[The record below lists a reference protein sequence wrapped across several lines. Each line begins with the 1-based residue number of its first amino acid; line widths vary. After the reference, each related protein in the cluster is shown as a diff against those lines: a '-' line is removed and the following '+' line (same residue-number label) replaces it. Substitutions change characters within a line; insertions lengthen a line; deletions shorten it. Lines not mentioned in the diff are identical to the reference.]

1 VHVRHTEVDRTLSV
15 SLVYDNK
22 LRTLNRAQDEP
33 LDKALARLLANIAPA
48 PKKNK
53 KSKRE
58 EAAAV
63 AGQAPA
69 TGLSLQL
76 FYDQACTRLVPGSLT
91 NLEAWGTARRLVVGP
106 VVYSVQFNAPTC
118 DKVAPPH
125 SRASRA
131 AEQALGQ
138 GSCSLPFQPVVSVAL
153 LLQLAVPARPMGH
166 PPLAPEALVQ
176 RSVNNSH
183 DPALSDTAAQLRA
196 IGQGGSASWDTMA
209 CTSPLYTP
217 APEDQGCLLRATCTP
232 AAARQRLV
240 PGAITPPALAPAP
253 DTLPLDPAAEQESE
267 VWQGLEVSATTGPV
281 EGGPAVHAATVRQ
294 PPAPQPAAA
303 PAFRVATYNLL
314 ADQYAGST
322 FAQQASKL
330 SWSALLWDAPSHSVL
345 FNYCPPRCLEPEYRR
360 QLILAELQAYQA
372 DILCLQEVD
381 DKLFREFL
389 EPHLVLRGY
398 AGHYTNKQG
407 RGARGQCHLLALL
420 ALHALAVA
428 GHPAARRVQAGQPA
442 GGGGRLAGGRRGQW
456 LRQWPLS
463 AAHGHWQPML
473 EASPALAQALQQVTT
488 IAQAT
493 VLLPVAPAAGLPRPH
508 GPACPPLCV
517 VNTHLFY
524 HPYAPHIRSM
534 HTAAILEEAAQ
545 LLAQLASPATPSPT
559 ASTPSGDTT
568 QTRHGSQGHA
578 PGPELDLGPV
588 PGPEPCPAQLLSQ
601 RPALLFCGD
610 LNSDLNDGVPGVVEL
625 LQSGRLP
632 ASHWDWHMGAS
643 FKWGMDEEEG
653 TPEQQARA
661 PQPPNTA
668 IAARVAEA
676 QALTASAASA
686 SAAAAT
692 TASGTAET
700 ADPQPPEGLP
710 APGPGLEPST
720 QCPPPPLSPSG
731 PSACPAPA
739 PSASEGQAQAG
750 ATPARPLP
758 LQPSPVSVVGL
769 DLVSPFGGL
778 RSADDLRTPFTNY
791 TSGYKALLDYVW
803 LEPSRLQVVACAP
816 TPSEQEL
823 GGFIPSAT
831 FPSDHLAA
839 CSYSVAIKSFVKEQT
854 EFGGNIQ
861 NKILTSYLC
870 LLQPPAKYG
879 SKVV

>member
-1 VHVRHTEVDRTLSV
+1 MWPSPCATFSCEAGMHGGVAPCFLAMRAWCWSDARCRLLTHDRVRLRISAKLRSAAATFATTAASMEKVHVRHTEVDRTLSV

-58 EAAAV
+58 ETAAV
-63 AGQAPA
+63 AGQTPT

-118 DKVAPPH
+118 DK
-125 SRASRA
+125 
-131 AEQALGQ
+131 
-138 GSCSLPFQPVVSVAL
+138 
-153 LLQLAVPARPMGH
+153 LAVPARPMVGF
-166 PPLAPEALVQ
+166 PLLARALL
-176 RSVNNSH
+176 SH
-183 DPALSDTAAQLRA
+183 ADQGLTAWSWARRQP
-196 IGQGGSASWDTMA
+196 GSASWNPLA

-217 APEDQGCLLRATCTP
+217 VPEDQGCLLRATCTP

-240 PGAITPPALAPAP
+240 PGASTPPALAPAP
-253 DTLPLDPAAEQESE
+253 NTLPLDPAAEQESE

-294 PPAPQPAAA
+294 PPTPQPAAA

-322 FAQQASKL
+322 FAQQ
-330 SWSALLWDAPSHSVL
+330 VL

-389 EPHLVLRGY
+389 EPHLALRGY
-398 AGHYTNKQG
+398 TGHYTNKQG
-407 RGARGQCHLLALL
+407 RVREGSATFWRCSRFTRLQSRDILLRDAF
-420 ALHALAVA
+420 
-428 GHPAARRVQAGQPA
+428 
-442 GGGGRLAGGRRGQW
+442 
-456 LRQWPLS
+456 RQPLS
-463 AAHGHWQPML
+463 AAHAHWQPML

-493 VLLPVAPAAGLPRPH
+493 VLLPVAPAAGLPRPP

-545 LLAQLASPATPSPT
+545 LLAELASPVAPSPQS
-559 ASTPSGDTT
+559 STPSGDTT
-568 QTRHGSQGHA
+568 QTRHGSQGQA

-676 QALTASAASA
+676 QALTAAAASA

-692 TASGTAET
+692 TASGPAET

-710 APGPGLEPST
+710 APGPGLEPGT

-831 FPSDHLAA
+831 FPSDHLAVVFDLA
-839 CSYSVAIKSFVKEQT
+839 PQPEQ
-854 EFGGNIQ
+854 
-861 NKILTSYLC
+861 KI
-870 LLQPPAKYG
+870 A
-879 SKVV
+879 

>member
-1 VHVRHTEVDRTLSV
+1 MAE
-15 SLVYDNK
+15 
-22 LRTLNRAQDEP
+22 
-33 LDKALARLLANIAPA
+33 
-48 PKKNK
+48 KNK

-118 DKVAPPH
+118 DKV
-125 SRASRA
+125 
-131 AEQALGQ
+131 
-138 GSCSLPFQPVVSVAL
+138 VAL
-153 LLQLAVPARPMGH
+153 TL
-166 PPLAPEALVQ
+166 
-176 RSVNNSH
+176 
-183 DPALSDTAAQLRA
+183 
-196 IGQGGSASWDTMA
+196 GSAAWDPLA

-217 APEDQGCLLRATCTP
+217 APADQGYLLRASCTP

-240 PGAITPPALAPAP
+240 PGASTPPALAPAP

-281 EGGPAVHAATVRQ
+281 EGGPVVHAATVRQ

-303 PAFRVATYNLL
+303 PAFR
-314 ADQYAGST
+314 
-322 FAQQASKL
+322 
-330 SWSALLWDAPSHSVL
+330 VL

-389 EPHLVLRGY
+389 EPHLALRGY

-407 RGARGQCHLLALL
+407 RVREGSATFWRCSRFTRLQSRDILLRDAF
-420 ALHALAVA
+420 
-428 GHPAARRVQAGQPA
+428 
-442 GGGGRLAGGRRGQW
+442 
-456 LRQWPLS
+456 RQPLS
-463 AAHGHWQPML
+463 AAHAHWQPML

-493 VLLPVAPAAGLPRPH
+493 VLLPGEGLVWLFNSQLASLPAMAPAAGLPRPP

-545 LLAQLASPATPSPT
+545 LLAQLASPAAPSPT
-559 ASTPSGDTT
+559 ASTPPGDTT
-568 QTRHGSQGHA
+568 QTRHGSQGQA

-588 PGPEPCPAQLLSQ
+588 PGSEPCPAQLLSQ

-676 QALTASAASA
+676 QALTASAAA
-686 SAAAAT
+686 TSAAAAT
-692 TASGTAET
+692 TASGPAEA
-700 ADPQPPEGLP
+700 ADQQPPEGLP
-710 APGPGLEPST
+710 APGPGLEPGT

-750 ATPARPLP
+750 ATPARLLP

-803 LEPSRLQVVACAP
+803 LEPSRLQVRCAAP
-816 TPSEQEL
+816 VPPQQWL
-823 GGFIPSAT
+823 GGAYWEK
-831 FPSDHLAA
+831 A
-839 CSYSVAIKSFVKEQT
+839 V
-854 EFGGNIQ
+854 G
-861 NKILTSYLC
+861 
-870 LLQPPAKYG
+870 
-879 SKVV
+879 